1 MEATMMRQLPV
12 IVLGFA
18 LVLPGMAARAQP
30 SGDAA
35 LTAGLGNAKCSDFLT
50 SEGEARAAYIA
61 WAEGY
66 MSGIN
71 HAVET
76 YRDTPIPLYGDDTM
90 SAERQLAYMVEH
102 CEISPDAPFFSAA
115 ADLFS
120 ALSNVA
126 GQ

>member
-1 MEATMMRQLPV
+1 MRQVSV

-18 LVLPGMAARAQP
+18 LALPGMAARAQ
-30 SGDAA
+30 SSDAA
-35 LTAGLGNAKCSDFLT
+35 LVAGLGNTPCSDFVKA
-50 SEGEARAAYIA
+50 EGDARAAFVA

-71 HAVET
+71 RNIVQ
-76 YRDTPIPLYGDDTM
+76 YQDMPIPLSGEDTM
-90 SAERQLAYMVEH
+90 SAERQLAYMVDY
-102 CEISPDAPFFSAA
+102 CEISPDAPFSSAA

-120 ALSNVA
+120 ALSDVA

>member
-1 MEATMMRQLPV
+1 MRQAFV

-18 LVLPGMAARAQP
+18 LALPGIAARAE
-30 SGDAA
+30 STGAA
-35 LTAGLGNAKCSDFLT
+35 LVAGLGNTSCSAFLKADAA
-50 SEGEARAAYIA
+50 GHAAYIA

-71 HAVET
+71 NNIVQ
-76 YRDTPIPLYGDDTM
+76 YQDTPIPLYGEDTM
-90 SAERQLAYMVEH
+90 SAEQQLDHVLDF
-102 CEISPDAPFFSAA
+102 CEISPDAPFFAA
-115 ADLFS
+115 VADLFS